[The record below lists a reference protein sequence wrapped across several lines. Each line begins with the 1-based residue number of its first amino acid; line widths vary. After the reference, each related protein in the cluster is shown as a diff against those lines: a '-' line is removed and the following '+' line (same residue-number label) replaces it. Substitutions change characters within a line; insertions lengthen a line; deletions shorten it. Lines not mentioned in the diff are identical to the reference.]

1 MASKDVR
8 RLNPGIQVDL
18 LYVGVGTK
26 VDPRLVKETSDV
38 APFGLKNSQ
47 ILSGGANP
55 NFAYAITTSG
65 SLVLLDPA

>member
-26 VDPRLVKETSDV
+26 VDPHLVKETSDV

>member
-1 MASKDVR
+1 M
-8 RLNPGIQVDL
+8 NPGIQVSY
-18 LYVGVGTK
+18 LYVGVASK
-26 VDPRLVKETSDV
+26 ANPRLVKETTDV